1 MISSRQEEIKT
12 MSARPQNPFIRKLWN
27 IARKCG
33 MGPVILYLYPKSA
46 LVEDGWFKSY
56 RRGIPIDAAGS
67 PLPWITYPAI
77 DFLKSRLTKDLTL
90 FEYGCGFSTK
100 WYCTKV
106 KQVTS
111 VENNRKWAER
121 VQRSLPQNGKVLF
134 REKEE
139 DFVKAIEQVGRV
151 DVIVVDGMA
160 REKCY
165 RQAASFL
172 TPRGIIIADNSER
185 KDFAA
190 GWPALRDDGFREI
203 TFTGITPSHFVKS
216 QTSILYRSDN
226 CLNI

>member
-1 MISSRQEEIKT
+1 
-12 MSARPQNPFIRKLWN
+12 MSKSPQKPLIRSIWN

-33 MGPVILYLYPKSA
+33 LGPVILYLYPKSA
-46 LVEDGWFKSY
+46 LVEEGWFKSY
-56 RRGIPIDAAGS
+56 RRGIPIDARGN

-77 DFLKSRLTKDLTL
+77 DFLNSRLNKELTL

-111 VENNRKWAER
+111 VENNSEWADR
-121 VQRSLPQNGKVLF
+121 VQKSLPENGKIIF
-134 REKEE
+134 KEDQDE
-139 DFVKAIEQVGRV
+139 FVKAIEQIGPV

-165 RQAASFL
+165 SEAASFL

-185 KDFAA
+185 DDFTNSWPKLEEA
-190 GWPALRDDGFREI
+190 GFKKI

-216 QTSILYRSDN
+216 QTSILYRPDN